1 MDRKGNSYQLGLVA
15 ACAALL
21 AVSLIRSNYP
31 HEQWLQHP
39 PTVVALAALLWAARR
54 QWFSNAAM
62 TCLVA
67 FIALHIVGARW
78 IYSYVPYE
86 RWFDAAVGSG
96 PREWFGWTRNHYDRL
111 VHVAFGAL
119 LVPPLV
125 EIAVRFGRLRF
136 SGAIVFALLMI
147 ATVSAVYEVF
157 EWLLAI
163 IVAPEY
169 AEAYNGQQGDLWD
182 AQKDIALALGGG
194 IAGALWMM
202 ARGACT
208 SDYPLP
214 SPPLK
219 GEGAGES

>member
-1 MDRKGNSYQLGLVA
+1 MGRQGNSYQIGLIA

-21 AVSLIRSNYP
+21 AVSLIRPNYP

-39 PTVVALAALLWAARR
+39 PTVIALAALLWAARQ

-67 FIALHIVGARW
+67 FIAMHLVGARW

-86 RWFDAAVGSG
+86 RWCNAVVGSG
-96 PREWFGWTRNHYDRL
+96 PQEWFGWTRNHYDRL

-119 LVPPLV
+119 FVLPLV
-125 EIAVRFGRLRF
+125 ELGVRFGRLRF
-136 SGAIVFALLMI
+136 RGAVVFALLMI

-157 EWLLAI
+157 EWLLAMI
-163 IVAPEY
+163 AAPEY

-182 AQKDIALALGGG
+182 AQKDMALALAGGG
-194 IAGALWMM
+194 ASALWVM
-202 ARGACT
+202 ARGKCPI
-208 SDYPLP
+208 DDPLL
-214 SPPLK
+214 SPLK